1 MYTDLATTLL
11 PLAVTLRLVSD
22 ILLID
27 FGSRPISSFRKVQV
41 NKLNLR
47 ENSEHH
53 IVKHGNDGLYC
64 SQSLTIVPMNTIAAK
79 KPKHPANDAVEAW
92 GNTAPTMVA
101 QNQFEKVDKELAF
114 PRSRMGN
121 ISAHTTQTTGP
132 HEYANPI
139 T

>member
-11 PLAVTLRLVSD
+11 PLAMTLGLVSD

-101 QNQFEKVDKELAF
+101 QNQFCICTHHMFACMDDELESHLPNTHKDKEETY
-114 PRSRMGN
+114 REC
-121 ISAHTTQTTGP
+121 T
-132 HEYANPI
+132 
-139 T
+139 